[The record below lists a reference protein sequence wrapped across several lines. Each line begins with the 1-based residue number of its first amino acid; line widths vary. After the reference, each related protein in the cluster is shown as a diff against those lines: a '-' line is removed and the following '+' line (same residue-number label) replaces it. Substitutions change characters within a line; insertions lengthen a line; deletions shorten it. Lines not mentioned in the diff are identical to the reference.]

1 MAKQCV
7 KLNKNRLHFL
17 NKNNTYLS
25 QHQNKINQQQQ
36 MSSAKENNMI
46 HTKIWSIRVT
56 VAHQLF
62 LLHHPT
68 L

>member
-46 HTKIWSIRVT
+46 HTKV
-56 VAHQLF
+56 
-62 LLHHPT
+62 
-68 L
+68 